1 MNSIEA
7 KEEIRLI
14 RDMIEKTKRVT
25 AKLWSFFF
33 FWGILIIIA
42 IAGMYLLVVL
52 KRYSWIWVNWIFFA
66 VIGVIYSMVYWAKQE
81 KSEAIKTYVQI
92 TVAHLS
98 FACGIAFLLTGLV
111 FPALGV
117 YSYGVIPILIS
128 VIAGIFIFV
137 IGGIYEWNLIK
148 WIALIWWLG
157 ALGMV
162 FLHAYYRTLF
172 CVPLII
178 VGYLLPGFVLRSKY
192 RKSLAKNAS

>member
-14 RDMIEKTKRVT
+14 REMIEKTKRVA

-42 IAGMYLLVVL
+42 IMGMYLLVVL
-52 KRYSWIWVNWIFFA
+52 KRYGWIWLNWIFFT
-66 VIGVIYSMVYWAKQE
+66 VIGVIYSMVYWARQE
-81 KSEAIKTYVQI
+81 KLEGTKTYAQI
-92 TVAHLS
+92 AMAHLS

-111 FPALGV
+111 LPALGV
-117 YSYGVIPILIS
+117 YSYGVIPILIA
-128 VIAGIFIFV
+128 VIAGVFIFV
-137 IGGIYEWNLIK
+137 IGGIYEWNLVK
-148 WIALIWWLG
+148 WLALIWWFG

-178 VGYLLPGFVLRSKY
+178 VGYLLPGCIFRSRY